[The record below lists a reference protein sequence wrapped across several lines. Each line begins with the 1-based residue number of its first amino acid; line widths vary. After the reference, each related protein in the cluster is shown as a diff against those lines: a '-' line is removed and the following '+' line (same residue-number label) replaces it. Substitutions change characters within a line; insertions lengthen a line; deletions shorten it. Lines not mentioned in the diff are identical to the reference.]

1 MLKTPKQI
9 IYPINYLS
17 IIIDFLIKKKI
28 NYKKFIGKFRKF
40 FFFNNQIIF
49 LGRARSGIYL
59 AVKILINSKK
69 PIVLLSP
76 YTIPDVVNMVICAG
90 GTPVFVDFIK
100 ETTYLNIKKIRK
112 NHLKRASILILTHY
126 NIDDPNIS
134 RIYKFCKINNLRL
147 VEDCAISIKNIDFDK
162 NKKKSSDV
170 SVFSF
175 SSFKYLNFFYGGLIQ
190 FKHYND
196 YIISKKIVNNW
207 VELKFINYFR
217 PFISTFIYNLL
228 TSKYLYPIIFFF
240 THSKINLKHNLIN
253 RNYIPIKIGEMDKSY
268 FSKPADSFFN
278 ELDRKVN
285 FFPKWEDHRKKISL
299 IYFKHLR
306 KISIPNTISA
316 NNILKSSCYN
326 YLIKTKNKKKLRL
339 KLAKKGF
346 DTGYSMYPNSHTIV
360 DFRKIQG
367 QSDEVENLINNSIT
381 LPTHHRVT
389 AKYANDLSK
398 SILSSH

>member
-28 NYKKFIGKFRKF
+28 NYKKFISKFRKF
-40 FFFNNQIIF
+40 FFFNNKIIF

-59 AVKILINSKK
+59 AVKILINLKK

-134 RIYKFCKINNLRL
+134 RINKFCKINNLRL
-147 VEDCAISIKNIDFDK
+147 VEDCAISIKNIDLDK
-162 NKKKSSDV
+162 NKKISSDV

-217 PFISTFIYNLL
+217 PLVNTFIYNLL

-253 RNYIPIKIGEMDKSY
+253 RNYIPIKIGEMDKMS
-268 FSKPADSFFN
+268 
-278 ELDRKVN
+278 
-285 FFPKWEDHRKKISL
+285 
-299 IYFKHLR
+299 
-306 KISIPNTISA
+306 T
-316 NNILKSSCYN
+316 
-326 YLIKTKNKKKLRL
+326 
-339 KLAKKGF
+339 
-346 DTGYSMYPNSHTIV
+346 
-360 DFRKIQG
+360 
-367 QSDEVENLINNSIT
+367 
-381 LPTHHRVT
+381 
-389 AKYANDLSK
+389 
-398 SILSSH
+398 

>member
-40 FFFNNQIIF
+40 FFFNNKIIF

-59 AVKILINSKK
+59 AVKILINPKK

-100 ETTYLNIKKIRK
+100 KTTFLNTRNIRK
-112 NHLKRASILILTHY
+112 DYLKKTSLLILTHY
-126 NIDDPNIS
+126 NIEDPNMS
-134 RIYKFCKINNLRL
+134 SIYKFCKKNNIRL
-147 VEDCAISIKNIDFDK
+147 VEDCAISLKNINLEK
-162 NKKKSSDV
+162 NQKKFSDV

-190 FKHYND
+190 FKQYNHYF
-196 YIISKKIVNNW
+196 ISKKIVNDW
-207 VELKFINYFR
+207 LELKFKNYFR
-217 PFISTFIYNLL
+217 PFVNAFIYNLL
-228 TSKYLYPIIFFF
+228 NSKYLYPIIFFF
-240 THSKINLKHNLIN
+240 SHSKINLKHNLIT
-253 RNYIPIKIGEMDKSY
+253 RNYIPVKIGQMDKSY
-268 FSKPADSFFN
+268 FSKPSGFFFN
-278 ELDRKVN
+278 EINRKAY
-285 FFPKWEDHRKKISL
+285 FFKEWEEHRKKISL
-299 IYFKHLR
+299 IYFKYLK
-306 KISIPNTISA
+306 KISIPNTLSVS
-316 NNILKSSCYN
+316 NILRSSCYN

-346 DTGYSMYPNSHTIV
+346 DTGYSMYPNCHMIE
-360 DFRKIQG
+360 DFKKIQG
-367 QSDEVENLINNSIT
+367 KSTEVENLINNSIT
-381 LPTHHRVT
+381 LPTHYRVT
-389 AKYANDLSK
+389 EKYASALSEAILK
-398 SILSSH
+398 SN